1 MGSAIFVF
9 IFIVVASAVIIRKDE
24 WNALMEELKAKLNE
38 ENNN

>member
-9 IFIVVASAVIIRKDE
+9 IFIVVASAVIMRKDE